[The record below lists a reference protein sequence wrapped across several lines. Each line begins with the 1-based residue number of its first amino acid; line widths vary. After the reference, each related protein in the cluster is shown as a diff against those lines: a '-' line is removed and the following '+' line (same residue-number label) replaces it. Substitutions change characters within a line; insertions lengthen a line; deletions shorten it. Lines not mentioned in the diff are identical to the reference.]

1 MENKQTKKIKVGFLT
16 ERMLLGFGVDRVVDK
31 TAEELIALGF
41 DVAVFCI
48 MNDGTYSNRN
58 YKLVDICVP
67 LKKNPIAT
75 ELETIKA
82 LRKLD
87 SEDIDIWIVE
97 TYPFFIAPLVLK
109 KPVIIVDHGVC
120 STEGFNW
127 KKKLVFEYMKF
138 TQNFF
143 YFPRAAKII
152 NISEF
157 TQSLTPRLLRKK
169 QEIICNGADNYSPVS
184 SEAVQEFK
192 KQHQIKETDIL
203 LLYVGRINHE
213 EQPYK
218 GTKELLEIF
227 KEIKK
232 EYKNVKLIMAGRGSQ
247 KDEKW
252 LKREGIMPF
261 ISASDKIIAL
271 LYAATHIYV
280 SASKWEGFNLPLIEA
295 GFFKMPSVVY
305 KIGAH
310 QEVLQNEA
318 GFLVENKED
327 FADKVKLLI
336 ADQQKRKHI
345 SQKAEENAHRFLWK
359 KAGDEYGNAIRAVQ
373 NQNKKNV
380 GGACY
385 QKGVVD
391 IIALNYNGRDYL
403 DDFFQSIQKQT
414 YQNIKVTMVDNGSSD
429 GSAEYISHKYPWV
442 NIIRSRKNLF
452 FSRGNNLAVSKTD
465 GEYIFFVNNDTILK
479 EDAIEKMVATVE
491 RKNKYNIASVAA
503 KMLFYKD
510 KKLIDSVGVVITGNG
525 SPFNRGIGQID
536 IGQYDKEE
544 EIFGACFGAVLIRR
558 NIYENVVGPLDN
570 SYFGYF
576 EDVDWNYR
584 ARIFGYKSYICPGAI
599 VYHDHS
605 GTSQKFGY
613 EWKYYLIHRNFL
625 KTVIKNFQFKRMV
638 LKGGWKILELINQLR
653 KKNNFERK
661 KTVLKVF
668 IHVVISLPGLLW
680 KRCLIQQKRCVSD
693 YECIKFS
700 KDENAFFN
708 PVAYTPL
715 LTLDTLCAMF
725 TRLDMIKKFRNSE
738 ISDIVSKILYLN
750 GNKMLMEECLWDIE
764 TTRLLESLEEYI
776 GKDYVKKFI
785 DAVVINK
792 IWKKNKITQRN

>member
-58 YKLVDICVP
+58 YKLVDIRVP

-82 LRKLD
+82 LKKLD
-87 SEDIDIWIVE
+87 SEDIDIWIAE

-109 KPVIIVDHGVC
+109 KPVIVVDHGVC
-120 STEGFNW
+120 STEGFDW

-143 YFPRAAKII
+143 YFPRAAKVV
-152 NISEF
+152 NISKF
-157 TQSLTPRLLRKK
+157 TQSLTPKLLRNN
-169 QEIICNGADNYSPVS
+169 QSVVYNGADNYEYP
-184 SEAVQEFK
+184 SENEIIEFRK
-192 KQHQIKETDIL
+192 KYEISTDDVA
-203 LLYVGRINHE
+203 LLYVGRINHKK
-213 EQPYK
+213 QPYK
-218 GTKELLEIF
+218 GTRELVESF
-227 KEIKK
+227 KHIKK
-232 EYKNVKLIMAGRGSQ
+232 KHPNAKLIMAGFG
-247 KDEKW
+247 DENDKEW
-252 LKREGIMPF
+252 LKSEGIMPF
-261 ISASDKIIAL
+261 ISADDKTL
-271 LYAATHIYV
+271 SLIY
-280 SASKWEGFNLPLIEA
+280 SICNIYITASKWEGFNLPLVEA
-295 GFFKMPSVVY
+295 AHFGVPYVAY
-305 KIGAH
+305 DIGAH
-310 QEVLQNEA
+310 GEVVDNLS
-318 GFLVENKED
+318 GFLVKNKKE
-327 FADKVKLLI
+327 FILKIEQLIFDKK
-336 ADQQKRKHI
+336 KR
-345 SQKAEENAHRFLWK
+345 SLMAQNAKRNASRFLWSGAGINYRDLILEVLSLPK
-359 KAGDEYGNAIRAVQ
+359 KTIFKNIV
-373 NQNKKNV
+373 KKKYDD
-380 GGACY
+380 GI
-385 QKGVVD
+385 VD
-391 IIALNYNGRDYL
+391 VITLNYNGKKYL
-403 DDFFQSIQKQT
+403 EPLFTSLKNQSYDK
-414 YQNIKVTMVDNGSSD
+414 IKVTMVDNGSND
-429 GSAEYISHKYPWV
+429 GSAEYVIEKFPWV
-442 NIIRSRKNLF
+442 NLIKSKKNLF
-452 FSRGNNLAVSKTD
+452 FSRGNNLAVSKTN
-465 GEYIFFVNNDTILK
+465 GEYIFFVNNDTVL
-479 EDAIEKMVATVE
+479 ESAAIQNMVNVVI
-491 RKNKYNIASVAA
+491 KKGKYNIASVAA

-510 KKLIDSVGVVITGNG
+510 KKLIDSAGVVITGNG

-558 NIYENVVGPLDN
+558 NIYENAVGPLDN

-576 EDVDWNYR
+576 EDVDWSYR
-584 ARIFGYKSYICPGAI
+584 ARIFGYKSYFCPNAI

-625 KTVIKNFQFKRMV
+625 KTVIKNFQFKKMV

-668 IHVVISLPGLLW
+668 MHVVISLPGLLW
-680 KRCLIQQKRCVSD
+680 KRCLIQRKRCVSD

-738 ISDIVSKILYLN
+738 VSGIVSKTLYLN

-764 TTRLLESLEEYI
+764 TTRLLESLEKYI

-792 IWKKNKITQRN
+792 IWKK